1 MCCTHCFSKC
11 AAFER
16 NRSALPWPV
25 VRGVLTG
32 KFGRQPHPSLP
43 GITIDNNGI
52 DISTEAGSSVL
63 SVFGGTVSSTFEIPG
78 AGWTVILSHGA
89 FRTVYSNLETAG
101 VTKGAQVEAG
111 ERIGTVL
118 TANGQSTL
126 HFEVW
131 RVQGNSH
138 SPQDPAQWLVRH

>member
-1 MCCTHCFSKC
+1 MARSPARSK
-11 AAFER
+11 F
-16 NRSALPWPV
+16 
-25 VRGVLTG
+25 
-32 KFGRQPHPSLP
+32 
-43 GITIDNNGI
+43 
-52 DISTEAGSSVL
+52 
-63 SVFGGTVSSTFEIPG
+63 G

-89 FRTVYSNLETAG
+89 FRTVYSNLKTATI
-101 VTKGAQVEAG
+101 TKATRWKP
-111 ERIGTVL
+111 ERNGTVL